1 MNRDEFLRA
10 VASAAKEAGRGPAM
24 TGSAYAQLIIE
35 TIEPNRLTTDILDV
49 VLPTRQLQPGDR
61 LVKRT
66 RTYGMP
72 VRTFVRGTEHLADQL
87 PPPREIETVFRE
99 EIIAKVAYS
108 LLEVQRGELYT
119 LEQIRTELQNAL
131 ADEILR
137 RLDGLLSTIWN
148 PTNTPDNYATV
159 STAVNE
165 STLEDMVETV
175 LDSAGSVRAIIG
187 TRKALM
193 PIYKF
198 AGIHEQL
205 KLSSSPA
212 TDSNP
217 NAFPIN
223 SILEEW
229 ARTGRLT
236 QWRGIPLVVVPQ
248 VLKRTFDAFDTKLV
262 RDDIIKVVGDDVG
275 EAINFGGVEFW
286 DRTDDR
292 YDFAPEY
299 QIAAKREFG
308 AYIDYPERLGIIQ
321 IV

>member
-10 VASAAKEAGRGPAM
+10 VASAAKEAG
-24 TGSAYAQLIIE
+24 TTNGSAYAQLIIE
-35 TIEPNRLTTDILDV
+35 NIEPNRLTTDILNV
-49 VLPTRQLQPGDR
+49 VMPVRQLQPGDR

-72 VRTFVRGTEHLADQL
+72 VRTFVRGTHHMADQL

-99 EIIAKVAYS
+99 EIIAKVAYA
-108 LLEVQRGELYT
+108 LMEIRRGELYT
-119 LEQIRTELQNAL
+119 LEQIRTALQNAL
-131 ADEILR
+131 ADEVIR
-137 RLDGLLSTIWN
+137 RLDGLLATIWN

-159 STAVNE
+159 STAVDE
-165 STLEDMVETV
+165 TTLEDMVETI
-175 LDSAGSVRAIIG
+175 LDTSGSVRAIIG
-187 TRKALM
+187 TRKALL
-193 PIYKF
+193 PVYKF

-205 KLSSSPA
+205 KLNSSPA

-236 QWRGIPLVVVPQ
+236 SWRGIPLVVVPQ
-248 VLKRTFDAFDTKLV
+248 QLKRTYDDFDTKLV

-275 EAINFGGVEFW
+275 EAINFGGVEVEEKTTN
-286 DRTDDR
+286 DK
-292 YDFAPEY
+292 DFAPEWTM
-299 QIAAKREFG
+299 AAKREFG